1 MYGWLKHLLTLTQ
14 RDSISPLLFSN
25 TIQLSLAP
33 VNPFGF
39 NLLGFTFLVPADPGG
54 PGHIP
59 DQQ

>member
-1 MYGWLKHLLTLTQ
+1 LHIAQQMPLTLT
-14 RDSISPLLFSN
+14 ISCSSKSRL
-25 TIQLSLAP
+25 
-33 VNPFGF
+33 GF

>member
-1 MYGWLKHLLTLTQ
+1 MKYH
-14 RDSISPLLFSN
+14 SHMVFSLLFV
-25 TIQLSLAP
+25 TQI
-33 VNPFGF
+33 GF

>member
-1 MYGWLKHLLTLTQ
+1 MLAWLSAWGADLHIAQQMPLPLTISCS
-14 RDSISPLLFSN
+14 SIS
-25 TIQLSLAP
+25 
-33 VNPFGF
+33 